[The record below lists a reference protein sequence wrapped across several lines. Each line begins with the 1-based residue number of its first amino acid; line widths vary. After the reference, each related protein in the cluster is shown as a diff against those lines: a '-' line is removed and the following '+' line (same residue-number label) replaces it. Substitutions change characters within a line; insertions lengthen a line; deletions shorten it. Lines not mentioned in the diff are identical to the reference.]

1 MRISSVILALIG
13 LGVAGGSAQLARELL
28 TAPAADAAN
37 APVIVTIMTAA
48 VEIKRGDVIQP
59 YMLVPQNWP
68 AEAVPAGSFTDAAA
82 LLPAAGGEPRRA
94 LRSLVPGEVIL
105 EGKIS
110 GFGEKVTIAQSLSP
124 HSRAMAIKVDA
135 VSAVGGFV
143 TPGDY
148 VDVLLTRGD
157 DETLMTDTILRNIR
171 VVAVDQSDDELSDEP
186 DIAATVTVEVSAEDG
201 QIIALAQRAGTLSL
215 ALRTPDSVDDAPIE
229 RLRLSDLV
237 PEPASEPEPAP
248 EPVAVAEPEPVVEV
262 VAAPAPAPVV
272 VVAPPPPPRRVVVER
287 RGTET
292 QEVTL
297 KQ

>member
-1 MRISSVILALIG
+1 MRISSILLALVG
-13 LGVAGGSAQLARELL
+13 LGVAGGSAQLARELM
-28 TAPAADAAN
+28 TAPAADAAS
-37 APVIVTIMTAA
+37 APTIVTVMTAA

-59 YMLVPQNWP
+59 YMLIPQNWP

-94 LRSLVPGEVIL
+94 LRSLIPGEVIL

-110 GFGEKVTIAQSLSP
+110 GFGEKVTIAQSLAP
-124 HSRAMAIKVDA
+124 NTRAMAIKVDA

-157 DETLMTDTILRNIR
+157 AETLMTDTILRNIR

-186 DIAATVTVEVSAEDG
+186 DVAATVTVEVTAEDG

-215 ALRTPDSVDDAPIE
+215 ALRTPDTVDAEPIE

-237 PEPASEPEPAP
+237 PEPE
-248 EPVAVAEPEPVVEV
+248 AVPEPEPVVEQ

-272 VVAPPPPPRRVVVER
+272 VVAPPPPARRVVVER
-287 RGTET
+287 RGTDT

-297 KQ
+297 KP